1 MRAGGYLKPKKA
13 KGAAAKR
20 ARAEMK
26 EEENSEVVSLDT
38 ELKEIVGIYGQR

>member
-20 ARAEMK
+20 ARAEVK
-26 EEENSEVVSLDT
+26 AEEDSEVVSLDA
-38 ELKEIVGIYGQR
+38 ELKEIVDIYGQR